1 MSREYDLDAARSALM
16 MLGVVLHAAN
26 VYAEPATWLVS
37 DPVRSE
43 GLRAE
48 SSWNAGRAPAVAGEG
63 GRVLGRRI
71 LEGVTRAAESVARHA
86 R

>member
-1 MSREYDLDAARSALM
+1 MSREYDLDAARSVLM

-43 GLRAE
+43 GLRAV
-48 SSWNAGRAPAVAGEG
+48 SDTIHVFRIPAFFVYPQVE
-63 GRVLGRRI
+63 
-71 LEGVTRAAESVARHA
+71 
-86 R
+86 